1 MAFTFPVN
9 VEELIGE
16 RASQWIGIGVPA
28 QVIADVQSR
37 VVDMWLD
44 GPGGWAYEWSAAASD
59 AEQTGELVQ
68 ASLLYGIAKFPVL
81 AGEAHR
87 KAYANQLR
95 TLSGTPEL
103 GGLPTRLSPVV
114 SPLDQQVEDAQ
125 QGQGAR
131 HRWGRR
137 GCRQRFERFVPLHPR
152 LLDHVLLRH
161 VRSVQTA
168 LMRGL

>member
-9 VEELIGE
+9 VGELIGE

-37 VVDMWLD
+37 VMDMWLD

-81 AGEAHR
+81 IGEAHR

-95 TLSGTPEL
+95 TYLQAPTVSRSASNAIWSTCRSAVQSFRCSRTFSNPEAC
-103 GGLPTRLSPVV
+103 PTTHRAS
-114 SPLDQQVEDAQ
+114 
-125 QGQGAR
+125 AR
-131 HRWGRR
+131 RR
-137 GCRQRFERFVPLHPR
+137 
-152 LLDHVLLRH
+152 
-161 VRSVQTA
+161 
-168 LMRGL
+168 